1 MRPEQMRT
9 PYYSNRNRE
18 REATVLVPMTP
29 REAEMAVEALRH
41 VGREIFKD
49 QPGEAILC
57 DASTAVAEALART
70 QKI

>member
-18 REATVLVPMTP
+18 
-29 REAEMAVEALRH
+29 
-41 VGREIFKD
+41 
-49 QPGEAILC
+49 EAILC